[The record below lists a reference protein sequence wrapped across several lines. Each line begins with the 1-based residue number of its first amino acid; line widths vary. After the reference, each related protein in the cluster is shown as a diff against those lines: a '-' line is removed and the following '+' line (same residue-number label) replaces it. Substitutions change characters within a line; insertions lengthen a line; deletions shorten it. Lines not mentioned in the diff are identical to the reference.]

1 MPILLE
7 PERASLA
14 AGEAGVAQQL
24 LLGVQVGLAPH
35 GGRGLHHSH
44 HAVTHRPHCSVV
56 TSLSLQ
62 MLTVYSGDYL
72 LLTARFTW
80 H

>member
-7 PERASLA
+7 PEGASLA

-24 LLGVQVGLAPH
+24 LLRVQVGLAPH
-35 GGRGLHHSH
+35 GGRGLRHSH
-44 HAVTHRPHCSVV
+44 HAVTHRPHCSRV

-62 MLTVYSGDYL
+62 ITVYSGDYL